1 MIGAPGRAARQV
13 TGWLIV
19 AALCTGLGAPVTAGW
34 GAQKPP
40 APGAESQKAGQLSS
54 PDTTRPPTVAL
65 SPSVVMA
72 KGIYGQGITEQL
84 TLSNFTRST
93 LAFEMVAQ
101 DVVVKDGKRDF
112 APAGETRGGIAA
124 SAVFSPRE
132 VVVEPDSSVTAQVT
146 FTIPPQTDL
155 RAVVAIF
162 RGKGIVATQGSVGM
176 IASLGTLFVFTLSD
190 NFKIEASPVS
200 ITPQTNSSNVTFN
213 QWLTN
218 TGSEP
223 LLPEGA
229 AAILNEA
236 GALVGKVVIQSQR
249 LLPGEKLLFKVEYS
263 TQLDPGH
270 YKVLV
275 AFQYE
280 GKTLTSSQD
289 FTVQ

>member
-1 MIGAPGRAARQV
+1 MGAPGRAAFQV
-13 TGWLIV
+13 ARWLIV
-19 AALCTGLGAPVTAGW
+19 AALCAGLGAPATAGW
-34 GAQKPP
+34 GGQQKPT
-40 APGAESQKAGQLSS
+40 PGAETQKAGQSS
-54 PDTTRPPTVAL
+54 PPDATRPPTVAL

-72 KGIYGQGITEQL
+72 KGSFGQGITEQL
-84 TLSNFTRST
+84 TLSNFTSST

-112 APAGETRGGIAA
+112 APAAETRGSIAA

-132 VVVEPDSSVTAQVT
+132 VVVKPDNSVTAQVT

-162 RGKGIVATQGSVGM
+162 KGKGVAATQGSVGM
-176 IASLGTLFVFTLSD
+176 IASLGTLFVFTFSD
-190 NFKIEASPVS
+190 NFKIDASRVS

-213 QWLTN
+213 QWLTD
-218 TGSEP
+218 TGTEP

-229 AAILNEA
+229 AAVLNAA
-236 GALVGKVVIQSQR
+236 GALVGKTVIPSQR
-249 LLPGEKLLFKVEYS
+249 LLPGEKLLFKAEYS
-263 TQLDPGH
+263 AQLDPGA